1 MTPTVGDKRVNE
13 WKEIATAFSYYD
25 NRRYADAA
33 RAFEKIYQTRGEDY
47 ALFYRSISLMAMGD
61 IQSGISIL
69 EGHVWME
76 PDNFESVSY
85 WYLGL
90 AYRSEERRVGKECV
104 STCRSRW

>member
-1 MTPTVGDKRVNE
+1 MRISDWSSDVCSSDL
-13 WKEIATAFSYYD
+13 
-25 NRRYADAA
+25 A
-33 RAFEKIYQTRGEDY
+33 RSFEKIYQTRGEDY

-90 AYRSEERRVGKECV
+90 AYLKLKNKEKAVAHLEKIGRASCRERVCQYV
-104 STCRSRW
+104 